1 MQLPPSVPPSHPVR
15 PPLSD
20 PSSVDRSRTN
30 EHPSGVATEGGM
42 TAGTGLGHPHVEP
55 TSLDRLR
62 SAPGE
67 LERLLAE
74 PSTLDRLY
82 ATPSAYDSASPTPG
96 AAARVS
102 DAPGLGLA
110 ESPEAVQRRARALG
124 ISEEPIL
131 LDPLV
136 ITDDDPETIPDTP
149 TNTNSVVGGHND
161 EDHHDEVD
169 DDDDQQTTVVA
180 APPLGTTRDTP
191 RASLAAERVSNM
203 QLAYEAAPEWIGRL
217 SISTPGALR
226 AMIGLI
232 PTEAGDNAVYE
243 FPIADGVR
251 VLLDNTMTDPG
262 HVQIDGEDT
271 GILVHP
277 IRDAD
282 GEVTGFAP
290 DTYFGQSELHRLTG
304 VWVALSENASTDD
317 MPVVTAGEGSV
328 RGEEKPLRGGEE
340 KRQRTALE
348 NASGPLI
355 ADREGR
361 HLERIPDPRT
371 DVSQPDYI
379 DIETGERIDIY
390 SPTGSVNTIRN
401 EVKDKMKNDQADII
415 VVNVAN
421 NERPLQ
427 DVLDRIE
434 SMPRDRQVTV
444 IDKQGEFHYFDP
456 NVDALGGLGADRESL
471 AA

>member
-1 MQLPPSVPPSHPVR
+1 M
-15 PPLSD
+15 
-20 PSSVDRSRTN
+20 
-30 EHPSGVATEGGM
+30 
-42 TAGTGLGHPHVEP
+42 
-55 TSLDRLR
+55 
-62 SAPGE
+62 
-67 LERLLAE
+67 LAE
-74 PSTLDRLY
+74 PTTLNRLY
-82 ATPSAYDSASPTPG
+82 ATPSAYDPMSPTPG
-96 AAARVS
+96 AARVS
-102 DAPGLGLA
+102 DAPGLGFA
-110 ESPEAVQRRARALG
+110 ESPEAVQRRAQALG
-124 ISEEPIL
+124 ISEEPVR

-169 DDDDQQTTVVA
+169 DDDDQQTTVVP
-180 APPLGTTRDTP
+180 APPLGTMRDTP

-217 SISTPGALR
+217 SISTPGAML

-232 PTEAGDNAVYE
+232 PTGTGDNAVYE

-304 VWVALSENASTDD
+304 VWVALSENSSTGD

-328 RGEEKPLRGGEE
+328 RGEEKPLRGDAD
-340 KRQRTALE
+340 KRRQTASE
-348 NASGPLI
+348 NASGLLI

-361 HLERIPDPRT
+361 HLERIPDPRG

-390 SPTGSVNTIRN
+390 SPEGNVNTIRN
-401 EVKDKMKNDQADII
+401 KVTEKTENDQADII

-427 DVLDRIE
+427 DILDRIE
-434 SMPRDRQVTV
+434 SMPRDREVTV

-456 NVDALGGLGADRESL
+456 NVDALSSIETGQGNR